1 MYQNEDIR
9 RHMYGNPR
17 NIKRIFNIIS
27 LTASVIRAIQERV
40 SCHYNGVCCAEVDG
54 YTKRVQHIQFVYES
68 SRYIKI
74 PVFFIKSKRWKY
86 SIRL

>member
-27 LTASVIRAIQERV
+27 LTASVVRAIQERV
-40 SCHYNGVCCAEVDG
+40 SCHLAVSLCAHVA
-54 YTKRVQHIQFVYES
+54 RMIQEFN
-68 SRYIKI
+68 K
-74 PVFFIKSKRWKY
+74 FN
-86 SIRL
+86 LGM